1 MLDQFDNLHVS
12 DRFVVIAVIDYP

>member
-1 MLDQFDNLHVS
+1 MLDQFDNLHDS